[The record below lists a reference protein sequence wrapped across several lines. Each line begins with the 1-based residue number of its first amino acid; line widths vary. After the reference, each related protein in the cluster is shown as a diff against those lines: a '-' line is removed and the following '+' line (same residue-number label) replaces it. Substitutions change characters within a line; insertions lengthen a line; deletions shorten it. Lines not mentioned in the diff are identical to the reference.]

1 MLVRLVAASFHRLAA
16 LVESRFL
23 VDLVRVAMKIFDVS
37 CDLRSPGVGPRAGA
51 NAVAR
56 VHRASTLRRKI
67 CPPSAPAGSLHA
79 SSCLDVSG
87 VLGELAARRGPL
99 RAPRSIP
106 VGTKTCQD
114 LASRL
119 RNDAPSS
126 SDGYEVGQRVLRS
139 WLPIEHLWTLWKHDN
154 VSASQGAVGK
164 KLGDRV
170 CHLAR
175 SFRLDRDFR
184 RIGTDHLWTAADRP
198 GRMLW

>member
-1 MLVRLVAASFHRLAA
+1 MSSRAVYDRVRADQIASRQPPA
-16 LVESRFL
+16 ESTGASRRKL
-23 VDLVRVAMKIFDVS
+23 NLHH
-37 CDLRSPGVGPRAGA
+37 A
-51 NAVAR
+51 NASGSR
-56 VHRASTLRRKI
+56 LQLSRRLWCSRRACR
-67 CPPSAPAGSLHA
+67 PPWTS
-79 SSCLDVSG
+79 
-87 VLGELAARRGPL
+87 

-164 KLGDRV
+164 KLGTGFVISPGAFGFYPYNHFGHR
-170 CHLAR
+170 
-175 SFRLDRDFR
+175 R
-184 RIGTDHLWTAADRP
+184 RIRGHLSWSGFGLVSPR
-198 GRMLW
+198 